1 MTYTDENGR
10 LYVVAEDGTETAVFA
25 KLSGGV
31 LHCMVRAID
40 EDTFNAVGLSVGLLS
55 YENPTQP
62 EVLDEEGNVVTAAV
76 EASGAIVPSA
86 GNTVTRIGPHV
97 ITPGTYDDEGVELTA
112 PVVDSRYHV
121 NFWLGADVVARGAWE
136 PWIVQWMASDLPG
149 TPNKDESSLAMNG
162 IELIDPLTIT
172 SPSNVLL

>member
-1 MTYTDENGR
+1 MTYTDETGR

-31 LHCMVRAID
+31 LHCMVRATD
-40 EDTFNAVGLSVGLLS
+40 EATFNAVGLSVGLLS
-55 YENPTQP
+55 YENPAQP
-62 EVLDEEGNVVTAAV
+62 EVLDEDGNVVTAAV

-86 GNTVTRIGPHV
+86 GNTVTRIGSHV
-97 ITPGTYDDEGVELTA
+97 ITPAVLGDEGVEVTPA
-112 PVVDSRYHV
+112 VTDDRYHV

-136 PWIVQWMASDLPG
+136 PWIIQWMASDIEG

-162 IELIDPLTIT
+162 IELIDPLTVT